1 MARVRI
7 VVDNNKCR
15 VIGSAQIV
23 AELHDNIKLKAPG
36 YFFSP
41 AYRRRVWDGFT
52 RYVTESGTF
61 NTGLIDLVIEE
72 LKRLKVKYSFEDD
85 RKHFKDLHLV
95 TQVGDLE
102 SRPYQLASVKSLL
115 ENEIEGVKFVR
126 GILNEAT
133 NAGKNLIAASIY
145 ASFSN
150 KRQGLFLI
158 DNSVIYDQAK
168 KELEELLPGQIGCIR
183 GKDIRWNR
191 ITVCMVQSLSLLLK
205 KNPQAKARLNK
216 MDIVIVDE
224 CDSTVPKKSCQ
235 IILAQ
240 CFNAIVRV
248 GLSGTA
254 LNHKHKTR
262 NRVVQMYFGP
272 IVHATTNKQ
281 LVEGGY
287 SAKPYIRMIQGN
299 TKHRYDG
306 DYVKEYRRG
315 IIKSKERNRIVWG
328 IVTKQLKK
336 KRGPVLI
343 LIKNH
348 LHIKYL
354 LKYMPEELVLSRTI
368 ESVHGKTM
376 GREAIFEE
384 FKKGKIDILIAS
396 MIIKRGKNLPSLKTL
411 INAAGGDSESTVL
424 QILGRGMRK
433 QEGVKEKLWMYDFWD
448 HGKFLRRHSNHRLR
462 YYKTQGFPIKE
473 LFTK

>member
-7 VVDNNKCR
+7 QVDNNKCR
-15 VIGSAQIV
+15 VIGSAQV
-23 AELHDNIKLKAPG
+23 VSELHENIALKTPG

-41 AYRRRVWDGFT
+41 AYRRRVWDGYT

-61 NTGLIDLVIEE
+61 ATGLIDLVVEE
-72 LKRLKVKYSFEDD
+72 LKRLKVKYSFEDE
-85 RKHFKDLHLV
+85 RNHFKDLHLV
-95 TQVGDLE
+95 TNLGDLD
-102 SRPYQLASVKSLL
+102 SRPYQLEAVKSLL
-115 ENEIEGVKFVR
+115 DNKFEGLKFIR

-145 ASFSN
+145 ASFSS

-183 GKDIRWNR
+183 GKDVRWNR

-205 KNPQAKARLNK
+205 KDPKAKARLNR

-224 CDSTVPKKSCQ
+224 CDSTVPKKSCRD
-235 IILAQ
+235 ILAQ
-240 CFNAIVRV
+240 CFNATIRV

-254 LNHKHKTR
+254 LNHKQKTR

-287 SAKPYIRMIQGN
+287 SAKPYIRIVQGN

-306 DYVKEYRRG
+306 DYDKEYRRG
-315 IIKSKERNRIVWG
+315 IIKSKERNRIIWG
-328 IVTKQLKK
+328 IVAKQIGKG
-336 KRGPVLI
+336 RGPILI

-348 LHIKYL
+348 AHIAYL
-354 LKYMPEELVLSRTI
+354 LKEMPYEMETTLSYCSI
-368 ESVHGKTM
+368 HGKTF
-376 GREAIFEE
+376 GREAKFEE
-384 FKKGKIDILIAS
+384 FKKGNIDVLIAS

-448 HGKFLRRHSNHRLR
+448 YGKFLRRHSNHRLR
-462 YYKTQGFPIKE
+462 FYKSQGLKVKE
-473 LFTK
+473 LFTR